1 MALNAGFAKLLGFAA
16 QIAMGWLLSQEDFAV
31 YAIAISISTLTSVLA
46 DSGLRNLLIQRQS
59 EYESLVGPVF
69 WMSLSLNAL
78 AATMLTTLALHAPKA
93 FHGPALQPILLLIAA
108 ATLLATPASVLSVKL
123 RIQLDF
129 KRLSFIQICSSVIRY
144 AGMVVC
150 AYVGLGAI
158 SFVLPSVVINL
169 FEWAATWS
177 LTRSA
182 PWRKPFE
189 FQLWHTIFGQVKWLL
204 LGTFSIGLLNNGLYF
219 ALSSFVDTAVIGVYF
234 FAYQIVI
241 QVGILLSHN
250 LFQVLFPA
258 FSLLVHAPER
268 NRSAITRALY
278 LVMLLA
284 APLSLALVPSFDL
297 LEHLLWHGKWHE
309 TVQPVQILSF
319 FYPLSV
325 LLSIPLAAQSAQ
337 GRFRQTG
344 IMTLLLALGTITAG
358 LIGAAMTG
366 TATGIALATGIFTF
380 LGSIIYL
387 VITLKIENMSI
398 GPILGSLLHIW
409 LIAVLA
415 AAGSHGLDL
424 FFFNAQSVGFRI
436 LVILAVF
443 IFSFGILVRVM
454 MPHRLRE
461 IMEVLPTRVR
471 TGLLGFMR
479 FA

>member
-1 MALNAGFAKLLGFAA
+1 MALNTGFAKLLGFAA

-78 AATMLTTLALHAPKA
+78 AATMLTTLALHAPMA
-93 FHGPALQPILLLIAA
+93 YHEQALQPILLLIAA

-150 AYVGLGAI
+150 AYLGLGAI

-182 PWRKPFE
+182 PWRKPFG

-204 LGTFSIGLLNNGLYF
+204 LGTFSLGLLNNGLYF

-234 FAYQIVI
+234 FAYQLVV

-258 FSLLVHAPER
+258 FSC
-268 NRSAITRALY
+268 SY
-278 LVMLLA
+278 
-284 APLSLALVPSFDL
+284 
-297 LEHLLWHGKWHE
+297 
-309 TVQPVQILSF
+309 
-319 FYPLSV
+319 
-325 LLSIPLAAQSAQ
+325 
-337 GRFRQTG
+337 
-344 IMTLLLALGTITAG
+344 TLLRGTDQPS
-358 LIGAAMTG
+358 LEPC
-366 TATGIALATGIFTF
+366 
-380 LGSIIYL
+380 
-387 VITLKIENMSI
+387 TL
-398 GPILGSLLHIW
+398 
-409 LIAVLA
+409 
-415 AAGSHGLDL
+415 
-424 FFFNAQSVGFRI
+424 
-436 LVILAVF
+436 
-443 IFSFGILVRVM
+443 
-454 MPHRLRE
+454 
-461 IMEVLPTRVR
+461 
-471 TGLLGFMR
+471 
-479 FA
+479 